1 MQIKRI
7 GIDHIEVIAHQ
18 LAIATMQWDEPI
30 PPFHTRF
37 PRVLES
43 CINAPF
49 QTYNGRDLYPTF
61 EKKAA
66 ILFYLLV
73 KNHPFQ
79 NGNKRLAVTTL
90 LVFLFLNNRWLKVQP
105 TKLYNLAL
113 WVAQSDPDLRE
124 AVLAGLDDFLT
135 KYTRKIGHKS

>member
-1 MQIKRI
+1 MRIKRI
-7 GIDHIEVIAHQ
+7 GLDHVEIIAHQ

-30 PPFHTRF
+30 PPFRTRF
-37 PRVLES
+37 PKVLES

-49 QTYNGRDLYPTF
+49 QTYNSRDLYRTF
-61 EKKAA
+61 EAKCA
-66 ILFYLLV
+66 IMFYLLV

-90 LVFLFLNNRWLKVQP
+90 LVFMFLNNCWLQVQP

-124 AVLAGLDDFLT
+124 AVMAGLNDFIV
-135 KYTRKIGHKS
+135 KYSKKMNRA